1 MKTLTSWY
9 VSQNPHEKQRDSIIC
24 WNKVIIRKVNFIHSD
39 IEELAESLIE
49 FSIKVRRFNL
59 EKTTTLIWK

>member
-1 MKTLTSWY
+1 MIISHLPSDLFHKIHMKS
-9 VSQNPHEKQRDSIIC
+9 RDSIIC
-24 WNKVIIRKVNFIHSD
+24 LKKVIIRKVNFIHSD

-59 EKTTTLIWK
+59 KKTTTLI